1 MDNFEYVD
9 IDKIQLKKGEGDEKP
24 DEKVL
29 DIPEKYYGSDSPCF
43 NV

>member
-9 IDKIQLKKGEGDEKP
+9 MDKIQLKTGEGDEKP

-29 DIPEKYYGSDSPCF
+29 VNIMPSRKIRFLE
-43 NV
+43 